1 MLHAKRVI
9 SEVAQKTDRILLFHS
24 GSGKDSIALLDL
36 CAPYFKEIVCV
47 YMYVVKDLEHINRYI
62 QWSQNNYKNVKFIQV
77 PHYSL
82 SSYVK
87 HGVLGCK
94 KNEKQP
100 YVTLSQIGDICRK
113 RLGID
118 WLFLGFKQTD
128 SLNRRCMLRTYEEEA
143 ICEKTKK
150 VYPLSKYRNIDIL
163 HYIEE
168 QNLMRPE
175 HYGKGQSA
183 GTAITDV
190 DYLKWLKE
198 NFPQDLKKVLA
209 VFPMAEHILF
219 QYEKQRE
226 HEKLE
231 NVRDEND

>member
-1 MLHAKRVI
+1 MQNAKKAI
-9 SEVAQKTDRILLFHS
+9 AEVAQQTDKIILFHS

-62 QWSQNNYKNVKFIQV
+62 QWSLNKYKNVRFVQV
-77 PHYSL
+77 PHYAL
-82 SSYVK
+82 SSYIK
-87 HGVLGCK
+87 FGVLGCK

-100 YVTLSQIGDICRK
+100 YITFAKIGEIMRE

-118 WLFLGFKQTD
+118 WLVIGFKQSD
-128 SLNRRCMLRTYEEEA
+128 GLNRRCMLRTYRDEA
-143 ICEKTKK
+143 ICDKTKK
-150 VYPLSKYRNIDIL
+150 VYPLSKYRNVDIR
-163 HYIEE
+163 HYIDAN
-168 QNLMRPE
+168 NLMKPE
-175 HYGKGQSA
+175 CYGKGQSS
-183 GTAITDV
+183 GCAINDI
-190 DYLKWLKE
+190 DYLLWLKE

-226 HEKLE
+226 HEELE